1 MVKQNFEDNPKPS
14 HKELSLSVVHILATC
29 SSNLRKGLQQEFYQ
43 LNDRC
48 EIRQNEVFLLPENHL
63 DKFFGSRINVQAVV
77 GVNGSGKSSLFE
89 IIYRVI
95 NNLSCLLNRGKRRKT
110 AADLCYIN
118 GLYAEI
124 YYVLDGLLARISCLG
139 DKVEF
144 QLGDENPVVL
154 TALDK
159 GIVSSEKVIMADFVK
174 WAKENLFYTIV
185 TNYSLQA
192 FNANDY
198 KRERCLVLGNQKS
211 KKEAEDDA
219 DGKIWMNSLFH
230 KNDGYMTPIVLNP
243 YRDNGIFDMNKELHL
258 TLYRLSAIMIYAKR
272 HDRNF
277 MEDYGLNKIL
287 YTFDADSLAKKYLE
301 DYRVSRDIYTDY
313 RYQIFGYMDLGSK
326 MLQTYG
332 VADCLDFKNKYQRA
346 AAMYLIYKTFSIAN
360 SYPSYEEFSDIGE
373 LDEFTQ
379 QVSFETEAKVDKLVK
394 TILKDHSHIS
404 LKIRQTLHFLN
415 ALQKERSKN
424 PDSFFD
430 EFTYDD
436 YFKRVFVGRND
447 RSMREIQEYLPPSF
461 FTIEILM
468 NRYKNGEVTNED
480 PIPLEQ
486 MSAGERQY
494 LYTFSTYIY
503 HILNLLSIQES
514 HRVKYRNINLI
525 LDEVEICFH
534 PEYQRRFVN
543 ELLGYIKRLYM
554 NRWASYNIMIAT
566 HSPFVLSDIPQGNIL
581 YLEDGKMVDS
591 KNFKNPFA
599 ANICD
604 ILYQSFF
611 LKNGFVGEFARK
623 KINNMIYRLLPGGY
637 FLDEHKREYELLM
650 NLIGDPF
657 LKMQLQQLFDE
668 RRTRNEKNRD

>member
-1 MVKQNFEDNPKPS
+1 M
-14 HKELSLSVVHILATC
+14 
-29 SSNLRKGLQQEFYQ
+29 
-43 LNDRC
+43 
-48 EIRQNEVFLLPENHL
+48 
-63 DKFFGSRINVQAVV
+63 
-77 GVNGSGKSSLFE
+77 
-89 IIYRVI
+89 
-95 NNLSCLLNRGKRRKT
+95 
-110 AADLCYIN
+110 
-118 GLYAEI
+118 
-124 YYVLDGLLARISCLG
+124 LG

-287 YTFDADSLAKKYLE
+287 YTFDTDSLAKKYLE

-313 RYQIFGYMDLGSK
+313 RYQVFGYMDLGSK
-326 MLQTYG
+326 MLQAYG

-379 QVSFETEAKVDKLVK
+379 LVSFETDAKVDKLVK

-404 LKIRQTLHFLN
+404 LKIRQTLHFLK
-415 ALQKERSKN
+415 ALLKEQSKN

-430 EFTYDD
+430 EVTYDD

-468 NRYKNGEVTNED
+468 DRYKNGEVTNED
-480 PIPLEQ
+480 PIPLVQ

-581 YLEDGKMVDS
+581 YLEDGKMADS
-591 KNFKNPFA
+591 NDFKNPFA

-623 KINNMIYRLLPGGY
+623 KINNMIYRLLPGGDFSDKY
-637 FLDEHKREYELLM
+637 RLEYELLM

-657 LKMQLQQLFDE
+657 LKMQLQRLFDE
-668 RRTRNEKNRD
+668 RRARNEKN

>member
-1 MVKQNFEDNPKPS
+1 M
-14 HKELSLSVVHILATC
+14 
-29 SSNLRKGLQQEFYQ
+29 
-43 LNDRC
+43 
-48 EIRQNEVFLLPENHL
+48 
-63 DKFFGSRINVQAVV
+63 
-77 GVNGSGKSSLFE
+77 
-89 IIYRVI
+89 
-95 NNLSCLLNRGKRRKT
+95 
-110 AADLCYIN
+110 
-118 GLYAEI
+118 
-124 YYVLDGLLARISCLG
+124 
-139 DKVEF
+139 
-144 QLGDENPVVL
+144 GDENPVVL

-404 LKIRQTLHFLN
+404 LKIRQTLHFLK
-415 ALQKERSKN
+415 ALLKEQSKN

-623 KINNMIYRLLPGGY
+623 KINNMIYRLLPGGHFSDKY
-637 FLDEHKREYELLM
+637 RLEYELLM

-657 LKMQLQQLFDE
+657 LKMQLQRLFDE
-668 RRTRNEKNRD
+668 RRARNEKNRD

>member
-1 MVKQNFEDNPKPS
+1 
-14 HKELSLSVVHILATC
+14 
-29 SSNLRKGLQQEFYQ
+29 
-43 LNDRC
+43 
-48 EIRQNEVFLLPENHL
+48 
-63 DKFFGSRINVQAVV
+63 
-77 GVNGSGKSSLFE
+77 
-89 IIYRVI
+89 
-95 NNLSCLLNRGKRRKT
+95 
-110 AADLCYIN
+110 
-118 GLYAEI
+118 
-124 YYVLDGLLARISCLG
+124 
-139 DKVEF
+139 
-144 QLGDENPVVL
+144 
-154 TALDK
+154 
-159 GIVSSEKVIMADFVK
+159 
-174 WAKENLFYTIV
+174 
-185 TNYSLQA
+185 
-192 FNANDY
+192 
-198 KRERCLVLGNQKS
+198 
-211 KKEAEDDA
+211 
-219 DGKIWMNSLFH
+219 
-230 KNDGYMTPIVLNP
+230 MTPIVLNP

-272 HDRNF
+272 HDRYF

-313 RYQIFGYMDLGSK
+313 RYQVFGYMDLGSK

-404 LKIRQTLHFLN
+404 LKIRQTLHFLK
-415 ALQKERSKN
+415 ALLKEQSKN

-430 EFTYDD
+430 EVTYDD
-436 YFKRVFVGRND
+436 YCKRVFVGRND

-468 NRYKNGEVTNED
+468 NRYKNGEVINED

>member
-1 MVKQNFEDNPKPS
+1 M
-14 HKELSLSVVHILATC
+14 
-29 SSNLRKGLQQEFYQ
+29 
-43 LNDRC
+43 
-48 EIRQNEVFLLPENHL
+48 
-63 DKFFGSRINVQAVV
+63 
-77 GVNGSGKSSLFE
+77 
-89 IIYRVI
+89 
-95 NNLSCLLNRGKRRKT
+95 
-110 AADLCYIN
+110 
-118 GLYAEI
+118 
-124 YYVLDGLLARISCLG
+124 
-139 DKVEF
+139 
-144 QLGDENPVVL
+144 
-154 TALDK
+154 
-159 GIVSSEKVIMADFVK
+159 
-174 WAKENLFYTIV
+174 
-185 TNYSLQA
+185 
-192 FNANDY
+192 
-198 KRERCLVLGNQKS
+198 
-211 KKEAEDDA
+211 
-219 DGKIWMNSLFH
+219 
-230 KNDGYMTPIVLNP
+230 
-243 YRDNGIFDMNKELHL
+243 
-258 TLYRLSAIMIYAKR
+258 
-272 HDRNF
+272 
-277 MEDYGLNKIL
+277 
-287 YTFDADSLAKKYLE
+287 
-301 DYRVSRDIYTDY
+301 
-313 RYQIFGYMDLGSK
+313 
-326 MLQTYG
+326 
-332 VADCLDFKNKYQRA
+332 
-346 AAMYLIYKTFSIAN
+346 
-360 SYPSYEEFSDIGE
+360 
-373 LDEFTQ
+373 
-379 QVSFETEAKVDKLVK
+379 
-394 TILKDHSHIS
+394 
-404 LKIRQTLHFLN
+404 HFLK
-415 ALQKERSKN
+415 ALLKEQSKN

-468 NRYKNGEVTNED
+468 DRYKNGEVTNED

-543 ELLGYIKRLYM
+543 ELLGYINRLYM
-554 NRWASYNIMIAT
+554 NRWASYNILIAT

-668 RRTRNEKNRD
+668 RRTRNEKNSD